1 METELDITCYKRII
15 CTETQLYVQL
25 FTISQAG
32 RPMSSFWLGA
42 EFRATFFW
50 WDWSRSPCDHCGS
63 LVTVWEREWEEVW
76 PGAGTDTDWL
86 TLTDGHS
93 QERERERERERELP
107 TPNNSH
113 AVTQT
118 HSVQRNRG
126 NTNISPDQRSLS
138 LINIFLNLIL
148 NARKMWFNS
157 KPVVYFKIG

>member
-1 METELDITCYKRII
+1 MKTEVDITCYKRII
-15 CTETQLYVQL
+15 CTETQLFVQL

-63 LVTVWEREWEEVW
+63 LVTVWEREWVR
-76 PGAGTDTDWL
+76 GGVTRGRDTDWL
-86 TLTDGHS
+86 AHTDRWS
-93 QERERERERERELP
+93 QPGERERERERELP